1 MFNDLKLAFNA
12 GKDLKLNCKQASAT
26 IAAATTP
33 AATCLCCA
41 PCCLMILH
49 ASCHV
54 PFCNLLARRGSVSLA
69 CPRPAQVAPCPALTS
84 DDAKNESF
92 ALQSTNCF

>member
-54 PFCNLLARRGSVSLA
+54 PF
-69 CPRPAQVAPCPALTS
+69 
-84 DDAKNESF
+84 
-92 ALQSTNCF
+92 LQSAGTPRQRVSGLSPTSTSCAVPCVDF